1 MKIHM
6 FTLDIP
12 NVILLVSFCLVGLAL
27 LIYLW
32 AILNR
37 LPRFIK
43 RTKNQVASSEVQDT
57 LPPVSVII
65 CANDQQADLFQR
77 LPKVLEQQYP
87 EFEVI
92 VVLDADNEDDSAD
105 LLRQMEKDYP
115 NLYHTFIPAGSLY
128 LSRRKLA
135 VTLGLKASRYDW
147 LVFTEPDCIPASTNW
162 LYRLAQGMHDDKDVV
177 LGSVFCTIEEKA
189 AAWQKRLPK
198 LWMRRNLQTMGWA
211 LAGKP
216 FSAMGRNLAY
226 RKSTFIESGGFNNQ
240 LRISRGEDTLYINKI
255 ANAANTSVICHPE
268 AFVYVSPYRSKRDW
282 RQEHI
287 EFSKAVTHLQGAPVA
302 MIKAYRLFWIAFILL
317 AVATIT
323 YAAITMQLVPI
334 ALVGV
339 LSISTIASYLSI
351 HYRMRAIATK
361 S

>member
-1 MKIHM
+1 M
-6 FTLDIP
+6 FTLDTP
-12 NVILLVSFCLVGLAL
+12 NVILLVAFCLVGLSL

-32 AILNR
+32 TILNR

-43 RTKNQVASSEVQDT
+43 RSTTQEESSDSEET
-57 LPPVSVII
+57 LPPLSVII
-65 CANDQQADLFQR
+65 CANDQQADLFQH

-87 EFEVI
+87 EFEVV
-92 VVLDADNEDDSAD
+92 VVLDSDSEDDSAD
-105 LLRQMEKDYP
+105 LLRQMEKDHP

-147 LVFTEPDCIPASTNW
+147 LVFTEPDCIPASSSW
-162 LYRLAQGMHDDKDVV
+162 LYRLAQGMHADKDVV
-177 LGSVFCTIEEKA
+177 LGPVFCLLQDKKE
-189 AAWQKRLPK
+189 AWQKRLPK

-226 RKSTFIESGGFNNQ
+226 RKSKFIQSGGFSNQ
-240 LRISRGEDTLYINKI
+240 LRISRGEDSLYINKI

-268 AFVYVSPYRSKRDW
+268 AFVYVSPYRSKCEW
-282 RQEHI
+282 RQEI
-287 EFSKAVTHLQGAPVA
+287 KEFSKVVTRLKGTPVA
-302 MIKAYRLFWIAFILL
+302 MIKAYRISWIAFILL
-317 AVATIT
+317 AVATVV
-323 YAAITMQLVPI
+323 YATMTMQLVSI
-334 ALVGV
+334 ALVGI
-339 LSISTIASYLSI
+339 LSISTLASYLII
-351 HYRMRAIATK
+351 HNRMRAIASK